1 MDNNILD
8 LLERS
13 AENFPDKEAFGDTER
28 DITFKKLV
36 QASKAI
42 GTLLADK
49 IEIAEPV
56 AFYMDKSVPAVCG
69 MFGTVYAGGF
79 YSFMDVKQ
87 PQVRI
92 ESVLGILEPKVIFT
106 DAENF
111 EKITSYKTDAEI
123 LVLEELLGNYLI
135 DEDEI
140 GNDKEAVRACVI
152 DEEKLAGIRA
162 NFQDVNPLYV
172 NFTSGSTGVPKGV
185 VVSHRSVI
193 EFIGYFT
200 EIFGINSKDIIG
212 NQAPFDFDVSVK
224 DIYSGLMTGAKVQL
238 IPKKYF
244 SAPTLL
250 MDYLADK
257 EVTTLIWAVSAMC
270 FVSVMKGFEYRLPEK
285 IHTVMFSGE
294 VLPIKHLKIWQKYLP
309 NAKYVNLYGPTEI
322 TCNCTYYVLDRE
334 FGDTDV
340 LPMGKAFP
348 NEKVFLLDENDKL
361 VTEPDVQ
368 GEICVGGTALAL
380 GYYKDREKTN
390 QVFVQNP
397 LNTAYNEMIYRTGDL
412 GKYTAEGDL
421 VYVSRKD
428 FQIKHLGHRIEL
440 GEIEAVTMAKEGV
453 TRACCIYVHDKQKL
467 LLFYTGERE
476 KMSLMKELR
485 TALPPFMIPNS
496 LVPVEEMPLNKN
508 GKIDRNKLME
518 DFKNEK

>member
-1 MDNNILD
+1 MFTNILD
-8 LLERS
+8 MLENS
-13 AENFPDKEAFGDTER
+13 AQKFPERLAFGDDKK
-28 DITFKKLV
+28 DITFSDLV
-36 QASKAI
+36 RKSKVV
-42 GTLLADK
+42 GTLLADE
-49 IEIAEPV
+49 IEIADPV
-56 AFYMDKSVPAVCG
+56 AFYMDKSVDAACG

-79 YSFMDVKQ
+79 YSFLDVKQ
-87 PQVRI
+87 PQVRT

-106 DAENF
+106 DEDNYD
-111 EKITSYKTDAEI
+111 KISGYATNAKIWKLEE
-123 LVLEELLGNYLI
+123 VLENNTAIE
-135 DEDEI
+135 EDKLK
-140 GNDKEAVRACVI
+140 NVR
-152 DEEKLAGIRA
+152 D

-193 EFIGYFT
+193 EFISCFT
-200 EIFGINSKDIIG
+200 EIFGIKETDIIG

-224 DIYSGLMTGAKVQL
+224 DIYSGLMTGAKVQI

-244 SAPTLL
+244 SQPTNL

-270 FVSVMKGFEYRLPEK
+270 FVSVMKGFDYRLPEK

-294 VLPIKHLKIWQKYLP
+294 VLPIKHYKIWKKNLP
-309 NAKYVNLYGPTEI
+309 NATFVNLYGPTEI

-334 FGDTDV
+334 FGDADV
-340 LPMGKAFP
+340 IPMGKAFP
-348 NEKVFLLDENDKL
+348 NEKVFLLDDNDAL
-361 VTEPDVQ
+361 VTEKGVQ

-380 GYYKDREKTN
+380 GYYKDREKTD

-397 LNTAYNEMIYRTGDL
+397 LNKAYNEMIYRTGDL
-412 GKYTAEGDL
+412 GKYNEEGDL

-440 GEIEAVTMAKEGV
+440 GEIEAVTMAREGV
-453 TRACCIYVHDKQKL
+453 TRTCCIYDHEKQRL
-467 LLFYTGERE
+467 ILFYTGERE
-476 KMSLMKELR
+476 KVDLMKELR
-485 TALPPFMIPNS
+485 TVLPPFMLPNN

-508 GKIDRNKLME
+508 GKIDRNKLMS
-518 DFKNEK
+518 DFLSKK

>member
-1 MDNNILD
+1 MYTNVLE
-8 LLERS
+8 LLETS
-13 AENFPDKEAFGDTER
+13 AERYPNRLAFGDVEK
-28 DITFKKLV
+28 DITFLELEE
-36 QASKAI
+36 KAKAL
-42 GTLLADK
+42 GTFLADE

-56 AFYMDKSVPAVCG
+56 AFYMDKSVDAVCA

-87 PQVRI
+87 PQART

-106 DAENF
+106 DEEHF
-111 EKITSYKTDAEI
+111 EKLSSYATNAKIYVLAEI
-123 LVLEELLGNYLI
+123 LAKQTRIE
-135 DEDEI
+135 
-140 GNDKEAVRACVI
+140 
-152 DEEKLAGIRA
+152 EEKLCKVRSQFI
-162 NFQDVNPLYV
+162 DVNPLYV

-193 EFIGYFT
+193 EFISCFT
-200 EIFGINSKDIIG
+200 KIFGIKETDIIG

-244 SAPTLL
+244 SAPTSL

-270 FVSVMKGFEYRLPEK
+270 FVSVMKGFDYRLPEK

-294 VLPIKHLKIWQKYLP
+294 VLPIKHYKIWKSYLP

-322 TCNCTYYVLDRE
+322 TCNCTYYVLDRDYD
-334 FGDTDV
+334 DTEV
-340 LPMGKAFP
+340 IPMGKAFP
-348 NEKVFLLDENDKL
+348 NEKVFLLDENDEL
-361 VTEPDVQ
+361 VTDANVQ
-368 GEICVGGTALAL
+368 GEICVSGTSLAL

-397 LNTAYNEMIYRTGDL
+397 LNKAYNEPIYRTGDL
-412 GKYTAEGDL
+412 GKYNEDGDL

-428 FQIKHLGHRIEL
+428 FQIKHMGHRIEL
-440 GEIEAVTMAKEGV
+440 GEIEAVTMAKDGV
-453 TRACCIYVHDKQKL
+453 TRACCIYDHEKQRL
-467 LLFYTGERE
+467 ILFYTGERE
-476 KMSLMKELR
+476 KMSLMKDLR
-485 TALPPFMIPNS
+485 AALPPFMIPNS
-496 LVPVEEMPLNKN
+496 LVSVEEMPLNKN

-518 DFKNEK
+518 GFKK

>member
-1 MDNNILD
+1 MKNNILD
-8 LLERS
+8 LLEQS
-13 AENFPDKEAFGDTER
+13 CKNYPQKAAFGDTEY
-28 DITFKKLV
+28 DITFSELV
-36 QASKAI
+36 CAAKAV
-42 GTLLADK
+42 GTMLADK
-49 IEIAEPV
+49 INIAEPV
-56 AFYMDKSVPAVCG
+56 VFYMDKSVPAVCG
-69 MFGTVYAGGF
+69 MFGAVYAGGF
-79 YSFMDVKQ
+79 YSFLDVKQ
-87 PQVRI
+87 PQVRT

-106 DAENF
+106 DSANY
-111 EKITSYKTDAEI
+111 EKIAGYKTNAEI
-123 LVLEELLGNYLI
+123 FVL
-135 DEDEI
+135 DEVL
-140 GNDKEAVRACVI
+140 KACNAGDADNAVI
-152 DEEKLAGIRA
+152 DEEKLKAVRA
-162 NFQDVNPLYV
+162 HFQDVNPLYV

-193 EFIGYFT
+193 EFIDYFT
-200 EIFGINSKDIIG
+200 EIFGITSQDILG

-224 DIYSGLMTGAKVQL
+224 DVYSGLMTGAKVQL

-244 SAPTLL
+244 SAPTQL

-257 EVTTLIWAVSAMC
+257 EITTLVWAVSAMC

-322 TCNCTYYVLDRE
+322 TCNCTYYILDRE
-334 FGDTDV
+334 FADTEV
-340 LPMGKAFP
+340 IPMGKAFP
-348 NEKVFLLDENDKL
+348 NEKVFLLDENDEL
-361 VTEPDVQ
+361 VTAPGVQ

-380 GYYKDREKTN
+380 GYYKDREKTD

-397 LNTAYNEMIYRTGDL
+397 LNKAYNELIYRTGDL
-412 GKYTAEGDL
+412 GKYNAEGDL

-440 GEIEAVTMAKEGV
+440 GEIEAVTMAKDGV
-453 TRACCIYVHDKQKL
+453 TRACCVYEQDKQRL
-467 LLFYTGERE
+467 ILFFTGERD

-485 TALPPFMIPNS
+485 TSLPPFMIPNS

-518 DFKNEK
+518 DFKKLK

>member
-1 MDNNILD
+1 MYNNILD

-13 AENFPDKEAFGDTER
+13 AEIYPYKEAFGDTER
-28 DITFKKLV
+28 DITFKSLM
-36 QASKAI
+36 QAAKGL
-42 GTLLADK
+42 GTLLAGK
-49 IEIAEPV
+49 IQIAEPV

-87 PQVRI
+87 PQARI
-92 ESVLGILEPKVIFT
+92 ESVLSILEPKVIFT
-106 DAENF
+106 DVENY
-111 EKITSYKTDAEI
+111 EKISGYNTNAEI
-123 LVLEELLGNYLI
+123 LLLEELLTANDLSI
-135 DEDEI
+135 DEA
-140 GNDKEAVRACVI
+140 KLAAVRM
-152 DEEKLAGIRA
+152 

-193 EFIGYFT
+193 EFISYFT
-200 EIFGINSKDIIG
+200 EIFDIKETDIIG

-294 VLPIKHLKIWQKYLP
+294 VLPIKHLKIWQKHLP
-309 NAKYVNLYGPTEI
+309 HAKYVNLYGPTEI
-322 TCNCTYYVLDRE
+322 TCNCTYYILDRE
-334 FGDTDV
+334 FGDTEV

-348 NEKVFLLDENDKL
+348 NEKVFLLDENDAL
-361 VTEPDVQ
+361 VTAPDVQ

-380 GYYKDREKTN
+380 GYYKDRERTN
-390 QVFVQNP
+390 QAFVQNP
-397 LNTAYNEMIYRTGDL
+397 LNKAYNEMIYRTGDL

-453 TRACCIYVHDKQKL
+453 TRACCIYEHDKQKL
-467 LLFYTGERE
+467 ILFYTGEKD

-485 TALPPFMIPNS
+485 TSLPPFMIPNS

-508 GKIDRNKLME
+508 GKIDRNKLMD
-518 DFKNEK
+518 DFRNTK

>member
-1 MDNNILD
+1 MYNNVLD
-8 LLERS
+8 LLENS
-13 AENFPDKEAFGDTER
+13 CEKYPDKAAFGDVER
-28 DITFKKLV
+28 DITFAELV
-36 QASKAI
+36 KSAKAV
-42 GTLLADK
+42 GTLLAE
-49 IEIAEPV
+49 EIHTAEPV

-79 YSFMDVKQ
+79 YSFLDVKQ
-87 PQVRI
+87 PQART
-92 ESVLGILEPKVIFT
+92 ESVLQILEPKVIFT
-106 DAENF
+106 DAENY
-111 EKITSYKTDAEI
+111 EKISSYATNAKI
-123 LVLEELLGNYLI
+123 WILEEKLQGAI
-135 DEDEI
+135 
-140 GNDKEAVRACVI
+140 C
-152 DEEKLAGIRA
+152 EEKLAAIR
-162 NFQDVNPLYV
+162 NDFQDVNPLYV

-193 EFIGYFT
+193 EFISYFVD
-200 EIFGINSKDIIG
+200 IFGIASTDIIA

-244 SAPTLL
+244 SAPTML

-294 VLPIKHLKIWQKYLP
+294 VLPIKHYKIWKKHLP

-334 FGDTDV
+334 YEDSEV
-340 LPMGKAFP
+340 IPMGKAFP
-348 NEKVFLLDENDKL
+348 NEKVFLLDENDEL
-361 VTEPDVQ
+361 VTAVGVQ

-380 GYYKDREKTN
+380 GYYKDREKTD

-397 LNTAYNEMIYRTGDL
+397 LNKAYNEMIYRTGDL
-412 GKYTAEGDL
+412 GKYNEDGDL

-440 GEIEAVTMAKEGV
+440 GEIEAVTMARDGV
-453 TRACCIYVHDKQKL
+453 TRTCCIYDSEKQRL
-467 LLFYTGERE
+467 ILFYTGDRDKIE
-476 KMSLMKELR
+476 LMKELR
-485 TALPPFMIPNS
+485 TVLPPFMLPNS

-508 GKIDRNKLME
+508 GKIDRNKLMS
-518 DFKNEK
+518 DFLNTKK

>member
-1 MDNNILD
+1 MYNNILD
-8 LLERS
+8 LLENS
-13 AENFPDKEAFGDTER
+13 CALYPDKAAFGDTEC
-28 DITFKKLV
+28 DITFKELQKIAKIVGTFLV
-36 QASKAI
+36 E
-42 GTLLADK
+42 K
-49 IEIAEPV
+49 INIAEPV
-56 AFYMDKSVPAVCG
+56 AFYMDKSVQAVCG

-79 YSFMDVKQ
+79 YSFLDVKQ
-87 PQVRI
+87 PQVRT

-106 DAENF
+106 DEENL
-111 EKITSYKTDAEI
+111 EKISGYNTSAEI
-123 LVLEELLGNYLI
+123 ILLKDVLEGSI
-135 DEDEI
+135 DED
-140 GNDKEAVRACVI
+140 KLKAVR
-152 DEEKLAGIRA
+152 E

-193 EFIGYFT
+193 EFISYFT
-200 EIFGINSKDIIG
+200 EIFGIKSEDIIG

-244 SAPTLL
+244 SAPTAL

-294 VLPIKHLKIWQKYLP
+294 VLPIKHYKIWKKHLP

-334 FGDTDV
+334 FEDTEV
-340 LPMGKAFP
+340 IPMGKAFP
-348 NEKVFLLDENDKL
+348 NEKVFLLNENDEL
-361 VTEPDVQ
+361 ITEGNVQ

-390 QVFVQNP
+390 KAFVQNP
-397 LNTAYNEMIYRTGDL
+397 LNKAYNELIYRTGDL
-412 GKYTAEGDL
+412 GKYNEDGDL

-428 FQIKHLGHRIEL
+428 FQIKHMGHRIEL
-440 GEIEAVTMAKEGV
+440 GEIEAVTMAKDGV
-453 TRACCIYVHDKQKL
+453 TRACCIYDHEKQRL
-467 LLFYTGERE
+467 NLFFTGDRD
-476 KMSLMKELR
+476 KMSLMKDLR
-485 TALPPFMIPNS
+485 ASLPPFMIPNA

-518 DFKNEK
+518 GLKK

>member
-1 MDNNILD
+1 MFTNILD
-8 LLERS
+8 MLENS
-13 AENFPDKEAFGDTER
+13 AQKFPERLAFGDAEK
-28 DITFKKLV
+28 DITFAELVKK
-36 QASKAI
+36 SKAV

-49 IEIAEPV
+49 IKIAEPV
-56 AFYMDKSVPAVCG
+56 AFYMDKSVDAACA

-79 YSFMDVKQ
+79 YSFLDVKQ
-87 PQVRI
+87 PQVRT

-111 EKITSYKTDAEI
+111 EKISGYATDAEI
-123 LVLEELLGNYLI
+123 WKIEEVLAQNT
-135 DEDEI
+135 EI
-140 GNDKEAVRACVI
+140 N
-152 DEEKLAGIRA
+152 EEKLSFVRV

-193 EFIGYFT
+193 EFISCFT
-200 EIFGINSKDIIG
+200 EIFGIKETDIIG

-224 DIYSGLMTGAKVQL
+224 DIYSGLMTGAKVQI

-244 SAPTLL
+244 SMPTNL

-257 EVTTLIWAVSAMC
+257 EVTTLVWAVSAMC
-270 FVSVMKGFEYRLPEK
+270 FVSVMKGFDYRLPDK

-294 VLPIKHLKIWQKYLP
+294 VLPIKHYKIWKKNLP
-309 NAKYVNLYGPTEI
+309 NAKFVNLYGPTEI

-334 FGDTDV
+334 FGDADV
-340 LPMGKAFP
+340 IPMGKAFP
-348 NEKVFLLDENDKL
+348 NEKVFLLDENDAL
-361 VTEPDVQ
+361 VTEKGVQ

-380 GYYKDREKTN
+380 GYYKDREKTD

-397 LNTAYNEMIYRTGDL
+397 LNKAYNEMIYRTGDL
-412 GKYTAEGDL
+412 GKYNEDGDL

-440 GEIEAVTMAKEGV
+440 GEIEAVTMAREGV
-453 TRACCIYVHDKQKL
+453 TRTCCIYDHEKQRL
-467 LLFYTGERE
+467 ILFYTGERE
-476 KMSLMKELR
+476 KVDLMKELR
-485 TALPPFMIPNS
+485 TVLPPFMLPNN

-508 GKIDRNKLME
+508 GKIDRNKLMS
-518 DFKNEK
+518 DFLSKK

>member
-1 MDNNILD
+1 MYTNV
-8 LLERS
+8 LEMLENS
-13 AENFPDKEAFGDTER
+13 ARVYPERLAFGDTER
-28 DITFKKLV
+28 DITFLDLV
-36 QASKAI
+36 TSAKAV
-42 GTLLADK
+42 GTMLTNKINIAD
-49 IEIAEPV
+49 PV
-56 AFYMDKSVPAVCG
+56 AFYMDKSVDATCG

-79 YSFMDVKQ
+79 YSFLDVKQ
-87 PQVRI
+87 PQART
-92 ESVLGILEPKVIFT
+92 ESVLSILEPKVIFT

-111 EKITSYKTDAEI
+111 EKISGYDTDAEI
-123 LVLEELLGNYLI
+123 LVLSDVLEN
-135 DEDEI
+135 
-140 GNDKEAVRACVI
+140 NVI
-152 DEEKLAGIRA
+152 ADEEKLAEVRT

-185 VVSHRSVI
+185 VVCHRSVI
-193 EFIGYFT
+193 EFISCFT
-200 EIFGINSKDIIG
+200 EIFGITESDIIG

-244 SAPTLL
+244 SMPTNL

-270 FVSVMKGFEYRLPEK
+270 FVSVMKGFDYRLPEK

-294 VLPIKHLKIWQKYLP
+294 VLPIKHYKIWKHFLP
-309 NAKYVNLYGPTEI
+309 NAKFVNLYGPTEI

-334 FGDTDV
+334 FEDADV
-340 LPMGKAFP
+340 IPMGKAFP
-348 NEKVFLLDENDKL
+348 NEKVFLLNENDQL
-361 VTEPDVQ
+361 VTAKGVQ

-380 GYYKDREKTN
+380 GYYKDRERTN

-397 LNTAYNEMIYRTGDL
+397 LNAAYNEMIYRTGDL
-412 GKYTAEGDL
+412 GKYNEDGDL

-440 GEIEAVTMAKEGV
+440 GEIEAVTMARDGV
-453 TRACCIYVHDKQKL
+453 TRTCCIYDSEKQRL
-467 LLFYTGERE
+467 ILFYTGERKKIE
-476 KMSLMKELR
+476 LMKELR
-485 TALPPFMIPNS
+485 TVLPPFMLPNS

-508 GKIDRNKLME
+508 GKIDRNKLMS
-518 DFKNEK
+518 DFLNKK